1 MSLGKPKLGP
11 LSIQTPFGA
20 SCSRGGAMGQRVSQP
35 SGGALR
41 GGGVVGDLLQ
51 EGSRELRELEC
62 SGPASEGALGLPQ
75 ARRHSNCVAS

>member
-41 GGGVVGDLLQ
+41 GRWGGW
-51 EGSRELRELEC
+51 GSAA
-62 SGPASEGALGLPQ
+62 GGLPG
-75 ARRHSNCVAS
+75 AAGAGVLRAGFGGRVGASAGSQTL